1 MSKSPE
7 SDVDRELAEEVF
19 ENVKKLLRNDP
30 QGYQTFLYY
39 LDAKQYLSPNQ
50 IIFLQ
55 LFLVT
60 STAVL
65 RH

>member
-19 ENVKKLLRNDP
+19 ENIKKILRNDP

-39 LDAKQYLSPNQ
+39 LDAK
-50 IIFLQ
+50 
-55 LFLVT
+55 
-60 STAVL
+60 
-65 RH
+65 

>member
-19 ENVKKLLRNDP
+19 ENVNKLLRNDP

-39 LDAKQYLSPNQ
+39 LDAK
-50 IIFLQ
+50 
-55 LFLVT
+55 
-60 STAVL
+60 
-65 RH
+65 